1 MNTKLV
7 DWSETGA
14 KGMLGKRVLI
24 GLTRVLKT
32 GRDTRQMVGVIT
44 AVSANGVE
52 IELEGAD
59 AGKTCSLPSDSA
71 ALEPASP
78 GDYLLRETGEIL
90 ADPDFVAIWTIET
103 ENTAH

>member
-1 MNTKLV
+1 MSTNFI
-7 DWSETGA
+7 DWTETA
-14 KGMLGKRVLI
+14 ASSMLGKRVLI
-24 GLTRVLKT
+24 GLTRVLKQ

-44 AVSANGVE
+44 AVSDKGVE

-59 AGKTCSLPSDSA
+59 AGKTCSLPCGA
-71 ALEPASP
+71 AEIEPASP

-103 ENTAH
+103 EGAAH